1 MAWHNN
7 SLLDYMVTMSHFQA
21 LKPLPI
27 VRKNGHNQCSKEN
40 LGAEQGMTRDGVER
54 LSGLLDY

>member
-1 MAWHNN
+1 
-7 SLLDYMVTMSHFQA
+7 MVTMSHFQA